1 MWKNY
6 FEERETERLLIRPLV
21 RSDDLQWQ
29 EFIMDEVATKYFP
42 DDWKLKPEKS
52 REWIDFQLKRYSD
65 KRYGLQALIDKK
77 TDEFIGQCGLLSQ
90 TIAERNELEIGYHL
104 ISRFWGNG
112 YATEA
117 AKEFK
122 KLAFENK
129 LTDSLISIIDLEN
142 IPSQKVAE
150 RNGMIRETTSVFMD
164 MDVFIYRVTYED
176 YQSNHDTKSKL

>member
-6 FEERETERLLIRPLV
+6 LEDRETERLLIRPLV
-21 RSDDLQWQ
+21 SDDDQDWQ

-42 DDWKLKPEKS
+42 DEWKLKPEKS
-52 REWIDFQLKRYSD
+52 KEWIDFQLKRYND

-77 TDEFIGQCGLLSQ
+77 TGKLIGQCGLLSQ
-90 TIAERNELEIGYHL
+90 TIADRSELEIGYHL
-104 ISRFWGNG
+104 ISRFQGNG

-117 AKEFK
+117 AREFK
-122 KLAFENK
+122 KLAFANN

-150 RNGMIRETTSVFMD
+150 RNGMTRETQTVFMKT
-164 MDVFIYRVTYED
+164 DVFIYRITLED
-176 YQSNHDTKSKL
+176 YKKLSLT